1 MIVSAP
7 SQTETI
13 FQYPSS
19 KDESQST
26 IRLEAANCAVG
37 NGAGAFK
44 EPEQESKRSVRV
56 PDLFSSI
63 MASKPVVNPNYFK
76 VKIEGDRWIA
86 K

>member
-1 MIVSAP
+1 MMVSAP
-7 SQTETI
+7 SQIETI
-13 FQYPSS
+13 FQHPSS
-19 KDESQST
+19 TDESQST
-26 IRLEAANCAVG
+26 IRLEATDYAVG
-37 NGAGAFK
+37 NGAGAVK
-44 EPEQESKRSVRV
+44 EPEEESKRSVRV